1 MDQPDDNHDAMDTV
15 PISVPSS
22 PTSPPSSPDP
32 LADVGM
38 GFSQLPPPVVGSSRL
53 GQAADGTP
61 VPSVLRKRTNAS
73 RDPSPEATR
82 DPPALDHFEFTSQ
95 RLANVPTAKS
105 PAEAIDMARRLV
117 LQASLMT
124 TGSEHKLLLDL
135 LEVFRD
141 YTEKNRVNNHGLA
154 VFTSQV
160 SNLETVSRTLGSKVK
175 QLQKPTAASSGQ
187 HNQPP
192 ANNSTRPNTSPS
204 YAAAAAK
211 TPPKAAESH
220 AGSKKRPSQPAVSN
234 SLTSRQLVLTR
245 DGSAPFDSL
254 KLRNEFNDAFRR
266 KGVQSPVIASVTLS
280 AKQNIVITTT
290 PQFNGK
296 YLLEHTNVW
305 EDILH
310 FTSALLIESWHKV
323 AVHNIPTKYGDDIG
337 LDIIKNEIE
346 TFNKGLKVVG
356 KPYWLTK
363 PDRRQQQETGT
374 ICVAFATEREA
385 MQAIRNR
392 LFVLGISVRAE
403 KLHATP
409 PTSQCQKCQ
418 RFGHSETRCSN
429 AHTCKICAG
438 RHATTV
444 HKCNICNAKGRSCVH
459 TIPHCANCKGTHT
472 ADSKLCEIYKAKLN
486 PRHHTN
492 EPYSESPFWNTE
504 C

>member
-1 MDQPDDNHDAMDTV
+1 MDQPDPSNETMDTC
-15 PISVPSS
+15 PIIVPSS
-22 PTSPPSSPDP
+22 PVFPPSSPDP
-32 LADVGM
+32 LADM
-38 GFSQLPPPVVGSSRL
+38 GPAPTQRSRTSAAASRPV
-53 GQAADGTP
+53 QADDFATP
-61 VPSVLRKRTNAS
+61 ASVLRKRTSAS
-73 RDPSPEATR
+73 RTPTAEPARQPPSLE
-82 DPPALDHFEFTSQ
+82 HFEFTSQ
-95 RLANVPTAKS
+95 RLASIPKANSAE
-105 PAEAIDMARRLV
+105 EAIDMARHLV
-117 LQASLMT
+117 IQASLLT
-124 TGSEHKLLLDL
+124 TGTEHKLLLDL

-154 VFTSQV
+154 VLSSQV
-160 SNLETVSRTLGSKVK
+160 ANLETVSRTIGSKVK
-175 QLQKPTAASSGQ
+175 LLQKPTASTTEQ
-187 HNQPP
+187 QNPP
-192 ANNSTRPNTSPS
+192 LNNNNSRPNTTPS

-211 TPPKAAESH
+211 APPRAAEWH
-220 AGSKKRPSQPAVSN
+220 AAGKKKPVQPSVSN

-245 DGSAPFDSL
+245 ENNTPFDSL

-266 KGVQSPVIASVTLS
+266 KGVQSPVIASVTTS

-296 YLLEHTNVW
+296 YLLEHTNIW
-305 EDILH
+305 EDITD
-310 FTSALLIESWHKV
+310 FSSALLIESWHKV
-323 AVHNIPTKYGDDIG
+323 AVHNIPTKYGDNIG

-363 PDRRQQQETGT
+363 ADRRQQQETGT
-374 ICVAFATEREA
+374 ICVAFATERESL
-385 MQAIRNR
+385 QAIRNR
-392 LFVLGISVRAE
+392 LYVLGVSVRAE

-429 AHTCKICAG
+429 PHTCKICAG

-459 TIPHCANCKGTHT
+459 TIPVCTNCRGTHT
-472 ADSKLCEIYKAKLN
+472 ADSKLCEIYRAKLN

-492 EPYSESPFWNTE
+492 EPYSESAFWNTE